1 VCVFVQLL
9 GGTFGALLLKWST
22 PGTMVGSLGTHDL
35 ANGIYGGQ
43 GLLLEMVLTFVL
55 VFVIFGVAV
64 DRRGP
69 GYQSTTSSKNQYY
82 YNLWVDFSSI
92 YTLLIS
98 KGYPSLILRTT
109 QHGTHPQFW
118 NLPYM
123 MPPSDLHFTT
133 SKPFQE

>member
-1 VCVFVQLL
+1 
-9 GGTFGALLLKWST
+9 
-22 PGTMVGSLGTHDL
+22 MVGSLGAHDL

-82 YNLWVDFSSI
+82 YNLWVDFSSKKFLMNLLPSFPPPPP
-92 YTLLIS
+92 YTLEFSIYLVPS
-98 KGYPSLILRTT
+98 KLGEELVMKSQDENT
-109 QHGTHPQFW
+109 Q
-118 NLPYM
+118 
-123 MPPSDLHFTT
+123 
-133 SKPFQE
+133 

>member
-1 VCVFVQLL
+1 MWKPQQIYKVCVCVCVFVQLL

-64 DRRGP
+64 DCRGP
-69 GYQSTTSSKNQYY
+69 GYQSTTSSENRPTP
-82 YNLWVDFSSI
+82 LSSPV
-92 YTLLIS
+92 LE
-98 KGYPSLILRTT
+98 
-109 QHGTHPQFW
+109 FA
-118 NLPYM
+118 
-123 MPPSDLHFTT
+123 LHA
-133 SKPFQE
+133 PAL